1 MGIRVRAHF
10 DGKVIVPEEPVDLP
24 AGQQVQVELHIGQPF
39 EEQDDFARRLAAM
52 HRIAARGVRGTSI
65 PLEALRRENLYED
78 RL

>member
-1 MGIRVRAHF
+1 MTITIKAHF
-10 DGKVIVPEEPVDLP
+10 DGKVIVPDEPLDLP
-24 AGQQVQVELHIGQPF
+24 AGQQMHADLHVEQPL

-52 HRIAARGVRGTSI
+52 HRIAARGVRGTDI